1 MSSRI
6 GLRCKNWQFSCFMLL
21 ALFIFSTATPIFAAE
36 DEEFMLEEITVTAE
50 KREAEL
56 QKVPIDITVLRP
68 EEMDRSGVY
77 SIYDLK
83 KVIPDLDTATQ
94 TGNQVMVSIR
104 GVGGAADTL
113 WNPIHETTTA
123 IHIDGIQLTRA
134 NGFDNMFY
142 DLQRVEVLKGPQ
154 GTLYGRGSTAGSM
167 NMLTQKPII
176 GEFGGNFTFEEGNY
190 DLRRSEAAI
199 NIPVMDKLAFRLS
212 GRWIRKGGYS
222 DAGDG
227 SSEARSGRLSMTW
240 EPTDKDTITMT
251 FDMGKSDSNGY
262 GNSGSYFATY
272 GGVRI
277 VPVSPWTT
285 DYTTVLEL
293 PYKTRWYKN
302 DALRNGGVFND
313 SYGYMAQWE
322 RELPFA
328 YGVALYGHRDMEE
341 ELAYMYGYAML
352 SPFAPDLTQPTPGLI
367 TDVGLYT
374 REPYL
379 YSHSISKGKTD
390 SLEVRLLSKETITK
404 GDKYEWVVG
413 AMAQDDETDEVNDLG
428 ANYWV
433 NIKTK
438 SYGLYAQ
445 AAYELYDKL
454 NLSVGYRRA
463 MDEKEYN
470 GDYIVTPEVDVPY
483 RKVDWDENVYK
494 INLNWFVTDN
504 SMTYVQ
510 YSKGYKTGNFN
521 YGGKVSPPE
530 FMDSYEVGFKSR
542 FLDNKLQVNGTAYYY
557 DYKNYTKWTT
567 AVYCA
572 YPADGPAPMVPNI
585 DDPEGPMI
593 PARSTN
599 GICYDID
606 SDETNETY
614 QGIYPDNNVSRWDY
628 VDQRDAASIAVSPG
642 GAEQMGANL
651 NIMYLLTAKDTFS
664 FNGSYSKNEYKD
676 YNISNAIL
684 ATYPGADNARLD
696 PELYNDL
703 DGERFGSAPYR
714 FNVGYSHTEFIGM
727 DMLTFNTTAYYNG
740 KALDQIMLKF
750 RDNQYT
756 MPTTSDYWTMDAS
769 VTYSSSRWVPE
780 GTRWNARFWC
790 NNVFGSEHLASL
802 YWTDMAQYFA
812 QYGGQPNTG
821 YASGTYISPRTYGVT
836 LSFDF

>member
-1 MSSRI
+1 
-6 GLRCKNWQFSCFMLL
+6 
-21 ALFIFSTATPIFAAE
+21 
-36 DEEFMLEEITVTAE
+36 
-50 KREAEL
+50 
-56 QKVPIDITVLRP
+56 
-68 EEMDRSGVY
+68 
-77 SIYDLK
+77 
-83 KVIPDLDTATQ
+83 
-94 TGNQVMVSIR
+94 
-104 GVGGAADTL
+104 
-113 WNPIHETTTA
+113 
-123 IHIDGIQLTRA
+123 
-134 NGFDNMFY
+134 
-142 DLQRVEVLKGPQ
+142 
-154 GTLYGRGSTAGSM
+154 
-167 NMLTQKPII
+167 
-176 GEFGGNFTFEEGNY
+176 
-190 DLRRSEAAI
+190 
-199 NIPVMDKLAFRLS
+199 
-212 GRWIRKGGYS
+212 RWIRKGGYS

-240 EPTDKDTITMT
+240 EPTDKDTITLT
-251 FDMGKSDSNGY
+251 FDMEKSDSNGY

-272 GGVRI
+272 GGVEI
-277 VPVSPWTT
+277 LPTPPWTT
-285 DYTTVLEL
+285 TNTTIIEL
-293 PYKTRWYKN
+293 PYKSRWYKN
-302 DALRNGGVFND
+302 DALNNGGVFND

-328 YGVALYGHRDMEE
+328 YGVLLYGHRDMEE

-352 SPFAPDLTQPTPGLI
+352 SPFATLADGTSVI
-367 TDVGLYT
+367 TLNPLDENDQRIITYVGMYT
-374 REPYL
+374 MEPYL
-379 YSHSISKGKTD
+379 YSHSVSKGETD
-390 SLEVRLLSKETITK
+390 SLELRLLSKETITK

-445 AAYELYDKL
+445 AAYEIIDTL

-470 GDYIVTPEVDVPY
+470 GDYIVTPSVDVPY

-494 INLNWFVTDN
+494 INLNWFATD
-504 SMTYVQ
+504 STMTFVQ

-530 FMDSYEVGFKSR
+530 FMDSYEAGFKSR

-557 DYKNYTKWTT
+557 NYKNYTKWTT

-572 YPADGPAPMVPNI
+572 YPADGPAPLVPNI
-585 DDPEGPMI
+585 NDPEGPMI
-593 PARSTN
+593 PAVSPN

-606 SDETNETY
+606 SDETNATY
-614 QGIYPDNNVSRWDY
+614 QGIYPDNSVSKWDY

-651 NIMYLLTAKDTFS
+651 NIMYLLTARDTFS

-676 YNISNAIL
+676 YNISDAIL

-714 FNVGYSHTEFIGM
+714 FNMGYSHTEFIGM

-750 RDNQYT
+750 TDNQYT
-756 MPTTSDYWTMDAS
+756 MPRASAYWTMDAA

-780 GTRWNARFWC
+780 GTRWNVRLWC
-790 NNVFGSEHLASL
+790 NNLFGSEHLASL
-802 YWTDMAQYFA
+802 SWIDMSDYFS
-812 QYGGQPNTG
+812 QYGGKPYTG
-821 YASGTYISPRTYGVT
+821 YASGTYITPRTYGIT
-836 LSFDF
+836 LNFDF